1 MEDLDFSKMAPA
13 QADAV
18 ARTTIQATT
27 QSALYS
33 PAIALEFFKSTGTPE
48 IAPGGKPIFVANER
62 KSAGLFSK
70 GDKMYLLIEGEVGL
84 MINDRFFGFV
94 KPGEIFGEL
103 AVIAGVPRSA
113 TAMPKAEC
121 VLLSLDQ
128 KQFQAALGKAP
139 EFALMLMSIMVNRL
153 RQSLTILG
161 AKASAAAGPDDRG
174 AVFDRNML
182 AELVLQLVDY
192 PPISYPAGKVIIAA
206 GSVGASMYAVIDGRV
221 AVTVAGRVIER
232 IPPGGIFG
240 ELALVDRSARAAT
253 AIADTD
259 CRLLSI
265 GRNEFLKLVKAK
277 PEFGASLLRSIA
289 ERMQSLA
296 AKVATLPA

>member
-13 QADAV
+13 HAEAV
-18 ARTTIQATT
+18 ARGAVQGTT
-27 QSALYS
+27 QSALYR
-33 PAIALEFFKSTGTPE
+33 PAVALEFFKSTGTPE
-48 IAPGGKPIFVANER
+48 IAPGGKPIFVAKEQ

-84 MINDRFFGFV
+84 KINGRFFGVV

-113 TAMPKAEC
+113 TAIPKTEC
-121 VLLSLDQ
+121 VLLSLDH
-128 KQFQAALGKAP
+128 KQFQAALGKSP

-153 RQSLTILG
+153 RQSLG
-161 AKASAAAGPDDRG
+161 ALAAAGSAAAGPADRG
-174 AVFDRNML
+174 AVFDRKML
-182 AELVLQLVDY
+182 AELTLQLPDY
-192 PPISYPAGKVIIAA
+192 PPISYPAGKVIISA
-206 GSVGASMYAVIDGRV
+206 GSVGASMYVVIDGRV
-221 AVTVAGRVIER
+221 AVSVAGRVIEH

-253 AIADTD
+253 ATADTD

-265 GRNEFLKLVKAK
+265 GRNEVLELVKAK

-289 ERMQSLA
+289 ERMQSVA

>member
-1 MEDLDFSKMAPA
+1 MDDLDFSKMAPA
-13 QADAV
+13 QAEAV
-18 ARTTIQATT
+18 ARGTVQVTT
-27 QSALYS
+27 QSELYR
-33 PAIALEFFKSTGTPE
+33 PAIALEFFKSAGTPE
-48 IAPGGKPIFVANER
+48 IAPGGKPIFVAKER

-84 MINDRFFGFV
+84 MINDRFFGVV

-113 TAMPKAEC
+113 TAMPKTEC

-128 KQFQAALGKAP
+128 KQFQAALGKSP

-161 AKASAAAGPDDRG
+161 AAASAAAGPADRG
-174 AVFDRNML
+174 AVFDRKVL
-182 AELVLQLVDY
+182 AELAQHLVDY
-192 PPISYPAGKVIIAA
+192 PPISYPAGKVIISA
-206 GSVGASMYAVIDGRV
+206 GSVGASMYVVIDGRV
-221 AVTVAGRVIER
+221 AVSVAGRVVER
-232 IPPGGIFG
+232 IPSGGMFG
-240 ELALVDRSARAAT
+240 ELALVDRSARAAS

-265 GRNEFLKLVKAK
+265 GRNEFLELVKAK
-277 PEFGASLLRSIA
+277 PVFGASLLRSIA

-296 AKVATLPA
+296 AKVAALPA